1 MDRKNFLKSYEQFQ
15 LGELI
20 TESAHPD
27 TLGLAELAQT
37 DLAQALDVLKKAD
50 IRALE
55 IFLGHADKLTPLR
68 HSVQNC
74 LAKGGRIFIGGCG
87 ATGRLALL
95 LESIWRKTAGCD
107 EVVAFMAGGDV
118 ALVHS
123 LEGFEDF
130 PQHGARHLKELGFT
144 AQDLFIGVTEG
155 GETPYVIGATEAAAA
170 ISTNPTYFLFCNPQD
185 MLKKKVERSKKIIE
199 DKRITKIDL
208 TIGPMA
214 LSGSTRMQASSV
226 LQLAVGF
233 ALFVE
238 SAVSPLKF
246 IADFIRSYQDIPVR
260 SIEPLIQKEM
270 EIYRQKEFVMYV
282 PHSMALTV
290 FTDTTERSPTFSLPP
305 FESSFSEET
314 SSLSYVLLP
323 EANDFLQAW
332 QVLLGR
338 RPRPLNWQE
347 IGYHTT
353 EAYLE
358 SFDFSKHAL
367 EQREKRLRA
376 QRQHLFE
383 ITERQAMLHFT
394 LGGVE
399 VDLQWGDPS
408 LLVRNTLLKM
418 LLNIH
423 STLLMGLMGRFE
435 SNVMTWV
442 RPSNAKLVDRAA
454 RYSQRLLSERGV
466 HVNYLDVVNKIF
478 DLKQAQGVRPFKERS
493 LVGMVCDHFVRDKKK
508 DLK

>member
-1 MDRKNFLKSYEQFQ
+1 MDRKNFLKTYEQFQ

-20 TESAHPD
+20 TESTHPD
-27 TLGLAELAQT
+27 TIGLAELAQT
-37 DLAQALDVLKKAD
+37 DLPQALDVLKNAD

-68 HSVQNC
+68 QSVQDC

-95 LESIWRKTAGCD
+95 LESIWRKTAGGD
-107 EVVAFMAGGDV
+107 NVVAFMAGGDV

-130 PQHGARHLKELGFT
+130 PQHGARHLRELGFR

-155 GETPYVIGATEAAAA
+155 GETPYVIGATEAAAG
-170 ISTNPTYFLFCNPQD
+170 ISENPTYFLFCNPQD
-185 MLKKKVERSKKIIE
+185 MLKRKVERSKKVIE
-199 DKRITKIDL
+199 DKRITKMDL
-208 TIGPMA
+208 TVGPMA
-214 LSGSTRMQASSV
+214 LSGSTRMQASTV

-238 SAVSPLKF
+238 LGESPQKF
-246 IADFIRSYQDIPVR
+246 VENFIKSYRDISMR

-305 FESSFSEET
+305 FESSLSEET
-314 SSLSYVLLP
+314 NSLSYVLLP
-323 EANDFLQAW
+323 EAHDVLQAW
-332 QVLLGR
+332 HELLGR
-338 RPRPLNWQE
+338 QPRPLNWKE

-358 SFDFSKHAL
+358 SFDFSRHAL
-367 EQREKRLRA
+367 KHREERLRG
-376 QRQHLFE
+376 QRQYLFE
-383 ITERQAMLHFT
+383 ITEQQARLHFS
-394 LGGVE
+394 LDGIE
-399 VDLQWGDPS
+399 VGLQWDDAS

-423 STLLMGLMGRFE
+423 STLLMGLLGRYE
-435 SNVMTWV
+435 SNIMTWV

-454 RYSQRLLSERGV
+454 RYSQKLLRERGID
-466 HVNYLDVVNKIF
+466 VNYLDIVNKIF
-478 DLKQAQGVRPFKERS
+478 DLKQAQGGRPFKERG
-493 LVGMVCDHFVRDKKK
+493 LVGMVCDHFVRYKKRI
-508 DLK
+508 